1 MAGDSETILELKRV
15 AGDAVLDFANTCDHE
30 AGVIVAEWLRSYAD
44 LLDWVGRVGLL
55 EGAQVEHLRHV
66 AARQPAAAADVYQQA
81 LALRAAIY
89 AIFSAIAGK
98 QPPAT
103 EALAYLNAVLAACQ
117 PHLQIEPEGEGF
129 RWGLAGDSDAL
140 DRPLWPLARAAA
152 DLLASPALRLLRQCP
167 AEDCGWLFLDTS
179 RNHTRRWCDMDD
191 CGNRAKARRHY
202 RREVAGG

>member
-1 MAGDSETILELKRV
+1 MTGNAETILELKRV
-15 AGDAVLDFANTCDHE
+15 AGAVALDFANTCDHE
-30 AGVIVAEWLRSYAD
+30 GGVIVADWLRSYAD
-44 LLDWVGRVGLL
+44 LLDWVGQCGLL
-55 EGAQVEHLRHV
+55 EAAQVEHLRHV
-66 AARQPAAAADVYQQA
+66 AARQPAVAADIFQQA

-89 AIFSAIAGK
+89 AVFTAIAGK

-117 PHLQIEPEGEGF
+117 SYLQIEPEGEGF
-129 RWGLAGDSDAL
+129 QWGWAGDADAL

-202 RREVAGG
+202 QRVAGG

>member
-1 MAGDSETILELKRV
+1 MAGNAETILELKQV
-15 AGDAVLDFANTCDHE
+15 AGDVALDFANTCDHE
-30 AGVIVAEWLRSYAD
+30 AGVIVADWLRSYAD

-55 EGAQVEHLRHV
+55 EAAQVEHLRRL
-66 AARQPAAAADVYQQA
+66 AARQPAVAADVFQQA
-81 LALRAAIY
+81 LSLRAAIY
-89 AIFSAIAGK
+89 AVVNAIAVQ

-117 PHLQIEPEGEGF
+117 PYLQIEATGEGF
-129 RWGLAGDSDAL
+129 RWGWAGDADAL

-152 DLLASPALRLLRQCP
+152 DLLASPSLRLLRQCP